1 MRTDDLVLTYAQALS
16 RLRTALPRNLPGRA
30 AQRWLEPG
38 AGRRWP
44 AGFNPDE
51 ARAAAG
57 LLLLFPRNDRP
68 HIVLTLRTD
77 SLGRHSG
84 QVSLPGGV
92 VDAGETFEEAAL
104 REAHEEIGLDRAG
117 VSVVGSLT
125 AIDIPVSGF
134 RLHVIVAAADAPPAL
149 RAAAGEVARI
159 LEVGVEDLMAEGRV
173 VQRTVVREGQAFE
186 RPAFVAEGVEVWG
199 ATAMVLAEFL
209 AVLGWQGP
217 REPISS

>member
-1 MRTDDLVLTYAQALS
+1 
-16 RLRTALPRNLPGRA
+16 
-30 AQRWLEPG
+30 
-38 AGRRWP
+38 
-44 AGFNPDE
+44 
-51 ARAAAG
+51 
-57 LLLLFPRNDRP
+57 
-68 HIVLTLRTD
+68 VLTLRTD